1 MPGLRR
7 SQTKGTLAPRPSP
20 LVPLLQSLVPRSTL
34 NHVMP
39 YLPSADLEPR
49 VLAGDTRA
57 IARLLSRAESGIA
70 EARSTL
76 DVMFAHAGRAHVVGI
91 TGVPGSGKS
100 TLVAK
105 LAAEVRKSGRKIAI
119 VAVDPSSPFSGG
131 SILGD
136 RIRMGELGGDPGVF
150 VRSMATRGA
159 LGGLAKGTL
168 EAVDVLDAAGFD
180 VVMIETVGV
189 GQDEVDV
196 ARAAHTTVVV
206 SAPGLGDDIQAIKAG
221 ILEIADI
228 HVVSKCDRADANKT
242 IADLKMMLA
251 LGTTRMD
258 TEKKGPGS
266 QKKGPGSN
274 FVAVTDTS
282 SITDGATKIEPGL
295 FLPPVIATSA
305 VRDQGIPEL
314 LAAIDRHRRDLAQSG
329 EIVARRAAIAER
341 RLLAAGE
348 GLLRD
353 AFARHRTGK
362 VSPLLEQLNART
374 LSPHEAARRLLR
386 ELHIGGES

>member
-1 MPGLRR
+1 MEDRGSRIERATPR
-7 SQTKGTLAPRPSP
+7 SDAPATPDARSPFPARMRYVPSP
-20 LVPLLQSLVPRSTL
+20 
-34 NHVMP
+34 
-39 YLPSADLEPR
+39 DLAPR

-57 IARLLSRAESGIA
+57 IARLLTRAESGVE

-76 DVMFAHAGRAHVVGI
+76 DAMFAHAGRAHVVGI

-105 LAAEVRKSGRKIAI
+105 LAAAVRRSGRKIAI

-136 RIRMGELGGDPGVF
+136 RIRMSELIGDPGVF

-180 VVMIETVGV
+180 MVVIETVGV
-189 GQDEVDV
+189 GQDEVEV

-228 HVVSKCDRADANKT
+228 HAVSKCDKPDANRT
-242 IADLKMMLA
+242 LADLKNMLA
-251 LGTTRMD
+251 LGL
-258 TEKKGPGS
+258 
-266 QKKGPGSN
+266 
-274 FVAVTDTS
+274 TS
-282 SITDGATKIEPGL
+282 VDRKAAPDSALPQAAATASRRASGNIESGAPSWR
-295 FLPPVIATSA
+295 PPVIATSS
-305 VRDQGIPEL
+305 VRDEGVERL
-314 LAAIDRHRRDLAQSG
+314 LDAIDGHRAALEKSG
-329 EIVARRAAIAER
+329 DIDVRRAAIAER

-348 GLLRD
+348 AILREQ
-353 AFARHRTGK
+353 FARHRDGK
-362 VSPLLEQLNART
+362 LSSLLEQLRERSVSPNA
-374 LSPHEAARRLLR
+374 AARQLLH
-386 ELHIGGES
+386 ELHIGGDR

>member
-1 MPGLRR
+1 VAYIR
-7 SQTKGTLAPRPSP
+7 
-20 LVPLLQSLVPRSTL
+20 
-34 NHVMP
+34 
-39 YLPSADLEPR
+39 SADLESR

-70 EARSTL
+70 EARPTL
-76 DVMFAHAGRAHVVGI
+76 DAMFAHAGRAHVVGI

-105 LAAEVRKSGRKIAI
+105 LAAQVRSTGRRVAV

-131 SILGD
+131 AILGD
-136 RIRMGELGGDPGVF
+136 RIRMGDLAGDAGIF

-159 LGGLAKGTL
+159 LGGLANGTL

-180 VVMIETVGV
+180 MVMIETVGV

-228 HVVSKCDRADANKT
+228 HVVSKCDRPDASRT
-242 IADLKMMLA
+242 IADLKTMLA
-251 LGTTRMD
+251 LGVTQMD
-258 TEKKGPGS
+258 TEKWAAEAPGENSGSKPHLMGPGAAIREEPS
-266 QKKGPGSN
+266 GRHGADPGFTASAKRPRARN
-274 FVAVTDTS
+274 AGFDA
-282 SITDGATKIEPGL
+282 A
-295 FLPPVIATSA
+295 LPPVIATSSI
-305 VRDQGIPEL
+305 RGQGVAEL
-314 LAAIDRHRRDLAQSG
+314 LGAIDSHRARLERTG
-329 EIVARRAAIAER
+329 EIEARRAAIAER

-348 GLLRD
+348 GMLRD
-353 AFARHRTGK
+353 AFVRNRLGRLA
-362 VSPLLEQLNART
+362 PLLERLRVRAI
-374 LSPHEAARRLLR
+374 SPHAAARQLLR
-386 ELHIGGES
+386 ELNLGGDA